1 MPNKILS
8 TVLVAL
14 IASSSYAFLK
24 EKAPPKPKYSTSTIR
39 LQDSPD
45 YIRSAPAPDYWMLS
59 PYYVPQLTRG
69 TCSIAA
75 SAMVLNALRAQQPL
89 RADQE
94 LIHEKGILAK
104 FNAMKVGSDRG
115 IRGVSLDGLERI
127 LREAVKKYRIEGV
140 EFEKYRAEGSAGE
153 IRKRAI
159 AMLETNEKTTEDVV
173 VPLFYQADFT
183 GDPEGTVGHFAP
195 IAAYD
200 KNRQRVLIL
209 DPDRDWYEPYW
220 VTVDQFVRGISNPK
234 ADTKLPGGWIR
245 LVRSR

>member
-1 MPNKILS
+1 MLNRILS
-8 TVLVAL
+8 VALVAL
-14 IASSSYAFLK
+14 FASSNYAALK

-39 LQDSPD
+39 LHDSPD
-45 YIRSAPAPDYWMLS
+45 YIRSAPAPDYWILS

-75 SAMVLNALRAQQPL
+75 AAMALNALRAAQPL
-89 RADQE
+89 TASQE

-104 FNAMKVGSDRG
+104 FNAMKIGKDPG

-127 LREAVKKYRIEGV
+127 LREGVKRYEITEV
-140 EFEKYRAEGSAGE
+140 EFEKYRARGTPAE
-153 IRKRAI
+153 IRQAAL
-159 AMLETNEKTTEDVV
+159 AMLEANEKTTEDVV
-173 VPLFYQADFT
+173 IPLFYQADFT
-183 GDPEGTVGHFAP
+183 GDPEGAVGHFAP

-209 DPDRDWYEPYW
+209 DPDREWYEPYW
-220 VTVDQFVRGISNPK
+220 VTIDQFVRGISNPK

-245 LVRSR
+245 MYRPR

>member
-1 MPNKILS
+1 MLNKILS
-8 TVLVAL
+8 CAFLAVF
-14 IASSSYAFLK
+14 ASSSFAILK
-24 EKAPPKPKYSTSTIR
+24 EKLPKPKYSVSTIR

-45 YIRSAPAPDYWMLS
+45 FIRSAPAPDYWMLS

-75 SAMVLNALRAQQPL
+75 TAMVLNALRAQQPL

-104 FNAMKVGSDRG
+104 FNAMKIGRDKG

-127 LREAVKKYRIEGV
+127 LREGVKKYDIQGV
-140 EFEKYRAEGSAGE
+140 EFEKYRAEGPIGE
-153 IRKRAI
+153 IRKHAL
-159 AMLETNEKTTEDVV
+159 AMLEANEKTTEDVV

-200 KNRQRVLIL
+200 KNRQRILIL

-220 VTVDQFVRGISNPK
+220 VTIDQFVRGIANPK

-245 LVRSR
+245 LIRSR